1 MITKIMMTM
10 MIRMVKI
17 MMIKA
22 PILLLIYSHVAAAT
36 GGSHQEPLHIVT

>member
-1 MITKIMMTM
+1 MTM